1 MAELDKFFNYMAE
14 NDISDFHLSSGMR
27 PLFRQYGEL
36 KPASDQILT
45 HDVVKKLS
53 HEILNDEQKQTFKE
67 KNDLDFAHELPG
79 IARFRANY
87 YMQQR
92 GISSAF
98 RLIPNKISSLEE
110 LGLPEKLKDF
120 AALSRGLVLVTGPT
134 GSGKSTTLA
143 AMINHINT
151 TRTDHIITIEDPI
164 EFVHQSDKC
173 LIQHRQVGVHTKSFS
188 SALRASLREDPDI
201 IMLGEM
207 RDLETIELAI
217 TAAETGHLV
226 FATLHTN
233 SAPKTI
239 DRIIDAFPA
248 EQQAQ
253 IRTMLA
259 ESLKGVVCQQLLKR
273 SDKPGRAAALEI
285 LVVNTAVS
293 NLIREGK
300 IFQIPSVLQ
309 TGKQLGMQLLDN
321 SIMQLYKDNKVSPEE
336 AYHKANDKQMF
347 EKLLNNNHTI
357 N

>member
-1 MAELDKFFNYMAE
+1 
-14 NDISDFHLSSGMR
+14 
-27 PLFRQYGEL
+27 
-36 KPASDQILT
+36 
-45 HDVVKKLS
+45 
-53 HEILNDEQKQTFKE
+53 
-67 KNDLDFAHELPG
+67 
-79 IARFRANY
+79 
-87 YMQQR
+87 MQQR

-98 RLIPNKISSLEE
+98 RLIPTRINSLEE

-120 AALSRGLVLVTGPT
+120 AALSRGLILVTGPT

-143 AMINHINT
+143 AIINHINK

-188 SALRASLREDPDI
+188 SALREDPDV

-226 FATLHTN
+226 FGTLHTS

-239 DRIIDAFPA
+239 DRIIDAFSA
-248 EQQAQ
+248 DQQAQ
-253 IRTMLA
+253 IRTMLS
-259 ESLKGVVCQQLLKR
+259 ESLKGVVCQQLLR
-273 SDKPGRAAALEI
+273 RDDKAGRAAALEI
-285 LVVNTAVS
+285 LVVNNAVS

-321 SIMQLYKDNKVSPEE
+321 SIMQLYKENKVSAQE
-336 AYHKANDKQMF
+336 AFHKANDKQLF
-347 EKLLNNNHTI
+347 EKLLDKNHTA